1 MNGHSPSK
9 VALAE
14 VATEVKRTSS
24 PARGIREVLEVL
36 IVSINGSIITH
47 VYFCAEPIRQINT
60 WVGND
65 SPHTP
70 PSTVVNQRPV
80 EENIFLEDVQTEED
94 KLSSS
99 ILSSESTFLPFASDL
114 TPQITNTDS
123 EDETETFEPD
133 SLAPKWPTKPKESS
147 KTQVHHS
154 PPQDKQTKS
163 AEKVILGALDTS
175 TSLESGAVAPH
186 NHLTNSARAK
196 VEEITKEGQ
205 VYISKLNPTETN
217 KAAVKIQSWWRGQH
231 TRHCHPAAREVR
243 SEIRLRRM
251 QDHILF
257 LTEKCDR

>member
-1 MNGHSPSK
+1 MFW
-9 VALAE
+9 
-14 VATEVKRTSS
+14 
-24 PARGIREVLEVL
+24 
-36 IVSINGSIITH
+36 IVSICKSVITRA
-47 VYFCAEPIRQINT
+47 YFCAEPIRQINT

-65 SPHTP
+65 SVHTP
-70 PSTVVNQRPV
+70 PSAVCNQRQT
-80 EENIFLEDVQTEED
+80 EEHIFLEDVQTDED

-99 ILSSESTFLPFASDL
+99 LLSSESTFLPFASDL
-114 TPQITNTDS
+114 TPQIMNSDS

-154 PPQDKQTKS
+154 PNQDKQTKIVD
-163 AEKVILGALDTS
+163 KVVSGALS
-175 TSLESGAVAPH
+175 TSVTLEVDATAPH
-186 NHLTNSARAK
+186 NHLTNSDSAKAK
-196 VEEITKEGQ
+196 VEQATKEGQ
-205 VYISKLNPTETN
+205 VYISKLNPTEAN

-231 TRHCHPAAREVR
+231 ARHCHPAAREVR